1 MDPCSSPAAA
11 RTCPAV
17 GSFKTVLKFRALGPP
32 WAGPRVVNALLNR
45 TLIVGITLI
54 VAGLCVAGAGFLYG
68 YPQARDGLESAQAMY
83 EAQGVTLPYNE
94 NGQLV
99 DGGTPEGAQKI
110 MDLLEKDF
118 KYPVNHDNFDPNDPL
133 VNTRDELMYEYATIT
148 YHVLHTSVPVTLTA
162 SDVPITYR
170 DVTYTEAGTYNVTL
184 EHYYAHL
191 DRTNPIER
199 QLRAAWSPLAMSIT
213 SALAGAHANQ
223 AAGEIAEATTLGM
236 GGIGLL
242 FSLLGAGMVWIS
254 MDPRNRNGP
263 GDP

>member
-1 MDPCSSPAAA
+1 M
-11 RTCPAV
+11 
-17 GSFKTVLKFRALGPP
+17 
-32 WAGPRVVNALLNR
+32 
-45 TLIVGITLI
+45 IVGIVLA
-54 VAGLCVAGAGFLYG
+54 VAGLVVAGAGFLYG

-83 EAQGVTLPYNE
+83 EAQGVTLTYNE
-94 NGQLV
+94 QGQLI
-99 DGGTPEGAQKI
+99 DQGTPEGAQHI

-118 KYPVNHDNFDPNDPL
+118 KYPVNHDSFDPEDPL

-170 DVTYTEAGTYNVTL
+170 GVNYTQPGTYNITL

-199 QLRAAWSPLAMSIT
+199 QLRTAWSPLAMSLT

-223 AAGEIAEATTLGM
+223 AAGEIAKATTLGM
-236 GGIGLL
+236 AGIGLL
-242 FSLLGAGMVWIS
+242 FSLAGAGMIWIAL
-254 MDPRNRNGP
+254 DPATRDLQKRL
-263 GDP
+263 